1 LDLKLKYLLDNLDL
15 QPDQLANLNLN
26 FDPSTG
32 GSRSLNMIRNWLHN
46 CLSGHDQCA
55 SNSRT
60 DYLPTRLLEIE
71 GSAYHLAMRF
81 EIPQRSRYVTLSHC
95 WGKKDHRQCLQLK
108 KETIDE
114 LRNGKLIASLPKT
127 FRDAIK
133 FAKTIGIRHIWIDRL
148 CILQDSRE
156 DWATEAA
163 NMREVYEH
171 AFATIAA
178 LGAAD
183 DEGGLFFDRSPRDVA
198 PTIVHLKKDLG
209 ADARAYI
216 SPEEYTWSWHH
227 HFFFESA
234 LLNRGW
240 VVQERFLSSRVIYF
254 GRNIVFWECW
264 RTGACEILPL
274 SIRNHR
280 ISRYTPITPIPHE
293 MLQGAARSWKPLLE
307 NPSYNPTEHELA
319 PIFFDWSQMLSAYCK
334 CDLTFSSDKL
344 VALSGLASRFKSTLE
359 SNKPGQHRY
368 LAGIWEETLPEALI
382 WTPFDDTR
390 RYKQYVAPSWSW
402 ASVNR
407 AVISPETLNPE
418 YRTCH
423 SVYRDGQ
430 IDAGS
435 YLDTGAVKSG
445 WIKLW
450 TALVHLELDLGDL
463 KRDGTYRP
471 PKVVLR
477 DMMTNT
483 VVKLDTRYS
492 DRVLRCDDNGEEFAA
507 EVYAAPVVTHSFHY
521 GHETSILVL
530 VGSNEGDRNTYRRI
544 GVLQMMLGELELATA
559 LVATF
564 TQQEIA
570 LL

>member
-1 LDLKLKYLLDNLDL
+1 LDLKLKCLLDNLDL
-15 QPDQLANLNLN
+15 QSDQLANLNFN

-32 GSRSLNMIRNWLHN
+32 GSSTLNMIQNWLGN

-55 SNSRT
+55 SNSLT
-60 DYLPTRLLEIE
+60 NYLPTRLLLIE

-81 EIPQRSRYVTLSHC
+81 EIPQRSRYVSLSHC

-108 KETIDE
+108 AETIDE
-114 LRNGKLIASLPKT
+114 LRNGKPIASLPKT

-133 FAKTIGIRHIWIDRL
+133 FAKTIDIRYIWIDRL

-156 DWATEAA
+156 DWAIEAA

-198 PTIVHLKKDLG
+198 PTIVHLKKYLD
-209 ADARAYI
+209 ADASAYI
-216 SPEEYTWSWHH
+216 CPEEYTWSWHY

-234 LLNRGW
+234 LLSRAW

-254 GRNIVFWECW
+254 GRNAVFWECW
-264 RTGACEILPL
+264 RKGACEILPL
-274 SIRNHR
+274 SIRHHR
-280 ISRYTPITPIPHE
+280 ISRYTPISQD
-293 MLQGAARSWKPLLE
+293 MLQVAARSWKPLLE
-307 NPSYNPTEHELA
+307 NPSYHPTKHELA
-319 PIFFDWSQMLSAYCK
+319 SIFFDWSQMLSAYCK

-344 VALSGLASRFKSTLE
+344 VALSGLANRFRSTLE
-359 SNKPGQHRY
+359 SNKPGKHRY

-382 WTPFDDTR
+382 WTPFHDTR
-390 RYKQYVAPSWSW
+390 RYKEYVAPSWSW

-407 AVISPETLNPE
+407 AVISGETLNPE
-418 YRTCH
+418 HRTCH
-423 SVYRDGQ
+423 SAYRDGQ
-430 IDAGS
+430 TDAEG

-445 WIKLW
+445 WIKLC
-450 TALVHLELDLGDL
+450 TALVHLELELGDL
-463 KRDGTYRP
+463 QRDGTYRP
-471 PKVVLR
+471 PKIVLG
-477 DMMTNT
+477 DMMTDT
-483 VVKLDTRYS
+483 VIKLDARYGE
-492 DRVLRCDDNGEEFAA
+492 RFLRCDDNGEEFAT

-521 GHETSILVL
+521 GHQMLILVL
-530 VGSNEGDRNTYRRI
+530 VGSNEGDRNAYRRI

-564 TQQEIA
+564 TQQEIV